1 MPSLKAETTTLM
13 KGLNNFRV
21 STVHVV
27 DDENIDDTD
36 SELTNEEEILDSFQV
51 LSDEGQV
58 QSSI

>member
-1 MPSLKAETTTLM
+1 M